1 MVKETDDTRGMSLR
15 ELVLELRGEVKKGNE
30 GLGKRPTRTELYVT
44 VGLGASVVFGIIA
57 LL

>member
-1 MVKETDDTRGMSLR
+1 MVKETNDTRGMSLR
-15 ELVLELRGEVKKGNE
+15 ELVLELRGEVKKVNE